1 MTEIQPKVSQDQ
13 KIITGGV
20 IYIDN
25 YGNIISNIN
34 KKIFTEIG
42 KGRDFKISAAR
53 YTFTK
58 IIHKYNEILGD
69 DATNVRQFDGNKL
82 ALFNSA
88 GYLEIAI
95 YRSNLKTVGGASTLL
110 GLGYRDTVAI
120 EFI

>member
-13 KIITGGV
+13 KMITGGV

-34 KKIFTEIG
+34 KKLFTDIG

-58 IIHKYNEILGD
+58 IVNKYNEILGENTSD
-69 DATNVRQFDGNKL
+69 VRSL
-82 ALFNSA
+82 T
-88 GYLEIAI
+88 EI
-95 YRSNLKTVGGASTLL
+95 
-110 GLGYRDTVAI
+110 D
-120 EFI
+120 